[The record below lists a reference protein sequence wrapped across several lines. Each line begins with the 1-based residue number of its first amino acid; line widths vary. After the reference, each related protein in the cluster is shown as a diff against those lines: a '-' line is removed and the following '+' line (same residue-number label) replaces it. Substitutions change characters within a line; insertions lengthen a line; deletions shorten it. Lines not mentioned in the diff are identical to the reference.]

1 MFHEVCEKADFAG
14 RVHHC
19 DEHRAAG
26 QLLQPP
32 QVHQP
37 PSVPSCQLQADAHS
51 KNSCRQLTGYQDNV
65 RAPADVIQMCLSCL
79 QRITSRNDHPLRS
92 PCYVMTSALAPL
104 VHRFPATP
112 PPPPPASRSATLAS
126 LLAEERFNLYYLL
139 AILFPVIT
147 AILGEVGRDHVADLQ
162 HYGEAASAHRHCQLA
177 GA

>member
-1 MFHEVCEKADFAG
+1 MMNTVQQANCCNHRRCIN
-14 RVHHC
+14 HHQYHLVNC
-19 DEHRAAG
+19 KLMHIQRTHVG
-26 QLLQPP
+26 SLL
-32 QVHQP
+32 
-37 PSVPSCQLQADAHS
+37 AI
-51 KNSCRQLTGYQDNV
+51 RTMY
-65 RAPADVIQMCLSCL
+65 APADVIQMCLSCL

-126 LLAEERFNLYYLL
+126 LLAEEQFNLYYLL

-162 HYGEAASAHRHCQLA
+162 H
-177 GA
+177 